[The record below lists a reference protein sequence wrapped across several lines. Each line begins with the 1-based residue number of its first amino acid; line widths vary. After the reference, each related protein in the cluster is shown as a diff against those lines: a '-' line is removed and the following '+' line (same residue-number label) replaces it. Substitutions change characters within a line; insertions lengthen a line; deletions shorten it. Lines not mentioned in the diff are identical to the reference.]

1 MEGFGAQ
8 GFKLKV
14 LIEFW
19 VQLEKLRYKS
29 SATSGE
35 IFYKKP
41 RGFLRVYLQSPNK
54 LLSTPSIPL
63 DNPILLLYTIPYLNP
78 L

>member
-1 MEGFGAQ
+1 MEGFGAHR
-8 GFKLKV
+8 FKLSV
-14 LIEFW
+14 FIEFR

-41 RGFLRVYLQSPNK
+41 RRFLRVYLQSPNK
-54 LLSTPSIPL
+54 LNS
-63 DNPILLLYTIPYLNP
+63 
-78 L
+78 